1 MRKTNADTAGVVVR
15 IALLVML
22 GACSDLGPA
31 GGPRAELLR
40 NRETWQRL
48 RPSSYQYGV
57 ERLCFCGLEARGP
70 VRVTVV
76 WGDVSDR
83 TYVDSGD
90 PVPAPLGDL
99 FPTVDGLF
107 DVLLDAI
114 EREAHRIDVTYDP
127 ISGVPLDLW
136 IDYLETVADEELGFS
151 VTETVRL
158 PLPR

>member
-1 MRKTNADTAGVVVR
+1 MSRTKTATPLVLAT
-15 IALLVML
+15 IAVLLML
-22 GACSDLGPA
+22 GACSDLGPPD
-31 GGPRAELLR
+31 GPRAELEL
-40 NRETWQRL
+40 NRETWERL
-48 RPSSYQYGV
+48 RPSSYQYVV

-70 VRVTVV
+70 VRVIVV
-76 WGDVSDR
+76 GDDVSER
-83 TYVDSGD
+83 TYADSGD
-90 PVPAPLGDL
+90 PVPAAFGEL
-99 FPTVDGLF
+99 FPSVDGLF
-107 DVLLDAI
+107 DVLLDAF

>member
-1 MRKTNADTAGVVVR
+1 MAGVLAR
-15 IALLVML
+15 TAILVML
-22 GACSDLGPA
+22 VACSDLGP
-31 GGPRAELLR
+31 GEGPLAQLEQNRERWQLLR
-40 NRETWQRL
+40 
-48 RPSSYQYGV
+48 PPSYQYGV
-57 ERLCFCGLEARGP
+57 ERICFCGLESRGP
-70 VRVTVV
+70 VRVTVT
-76 WGDVSDR
+76 GDDVTDR

-90 PVPAPLGDL
+90 PVPPLLADL

-114 EREAHRIDVTYDP
+114 ERDAHRIDVTYDP

-136 IDYLETVADEELGFS
+136 IDYQETLADEELGFS

>member
-1 MRKTNADTAGVVVR
+1 MVRMTSMLLICVGLTACGE
-15 IALLVML
+15 
-22 GACSDLGPA
+22 LGPET
-31 GGPRAELLR
+31 GPLADLER
-40 NRETWQRL
+40 NERL
-48 RPSSYQYGV
+48 WERVRPTSYVYAV

-76 WGDVSDR
+76 GGDVSDR

-136 IDYLETVADEELGFS
+136 IDYLETCADEELGFS